1 MAKKIDHKSR
11 GHALLSASKAEL
23 WLNCPASAM
32 ANEQYEEEA
41 SEYAQEGTIAH
52 EVAEVYAR
60 ACLNKSGHSQLD
72 ADLNELRAKWGEA
85 ITGEMLECAQ
95 GYAAYIQ
102 EHMTQSS
109 TVLLE
114 QRLDFSNWVPEGFGT
129 GDACIIDNGMLTII
143 DLKYGQGVAV
153 QSEGNPQ
160 MRLYALGAI
169 NDYGC
174 IYEFDKVRMCI
185 YQPRMNNISEASMD
199 VKDLLD
205 WAETVV
211 MPAATEAFSGEATY
225 HAGPH
230 CRKFCQHA
238 GRCPALTKYCSD
250 FVESHGLRVDVPHL
264 IDEDYLVV
272 MQMEPLVR
280 MWLDRVTRAATDQ
293 ILAGSPIAGLKV
305 VEGRALRK
313 WSNDDV
319 VYDELVRMG
328 HFPDDLLE
336 PRKVLSVAAMEKALG
351 KKKVAEQVGSY
362 ITKNPGK
369 PTLVLASD
377 KRPDYDPGADF
388 EKLD

>member
-1 MAKKIDHKSR
+1 MKKIDHGSR
-11 GHALLSASKAEL
+11 SHALLSASGAEL
-23 WLNCPASAM
+23 WLNCPASAL
-32 ANEQYEEEA
+32 ANEQYAQET

-52 EVAEVYAR
+52 EVAEVYAK
-60 ACLNKSGHSQLD
+60 ACLDKAGHSQLD
-72 ADLNELRAKWGEA
+72 AELNELRAKWGEA
-85 ITGEMLECAQ
+85 ITGEMLECAA

-102 EHMTQSS
+102 EHMSDKS
-109 TVLLE
+109 VVLLE

-129 GDACIIDNGMLTII
+129 GDTCIIDDGMLTII
-143 DLKYGQGVAV
+143 DYKYGQGVAV
-153 QSEGNPQ
+153 ESEGNPQ

-174 IYEFDKVRMCI
+174 IYDFDKVRMSI
-185 YQPRMNNISEASMD
+185 YQPRINNISEACMD
-199 VKDLLD
+199 VKDLLN

-211 MPAATEAFSGEATY
+211 MPAAAEAFSGEATY

-238 GRCPALTKYCSD
+238 GRCPTLTKYCSD
-250 FVESHGLRVDVPHL
+250 FVESHGLQAHIPHL
-264 IDEDYLVV
+264 ADEDYLLV
-272 MQMEPLVR
+272 MQMEPLIR
-280 MWLDRVTRAATDQ
+280 MWLDKVTRTATEQ
-293 ILAGSPIAGLKV
+293 ILQGKPIAGLKV

-313 WSNDDV
+313 WSNDDAV
-319 VYDELVRMG
+319 FDALVGMG
-328 HFPDDLLE
+328 HFADDLLE

-351 KKKVAEQVGSY
+351 KKKVADQVGSY

>member
-1 MAKKIDHKSR
+1 MKKIDHGSR
-11 GHALLSASKAEL
+11 SHALLSASGAEL
-23 WLNCPASAM
+23 WLNCPASAL
-32 ANEQYEEEA
+32 ANEQYAQET

-52 EVAEVYAR
+52 EVAEVYAK
-60 ACLNKSGHSQLD
+60 ACLDKAGHSQLD
-72 ADLNELRAKWGEA
+72 AELNELRAKWGEA
-85 ITGEMLECAQ
+85 ITGEMLECAA

-102 EHMTQSS
+102 EHMSDKS
-109 TVLLE
+109 VVLLE

-129 GDACIIDNGMLTII
+129 GDTCIIDDGMLTII
-143 DLKYGQGVAV
+143 DYKYGQGVAV
-153 QSEGNPQ
+153 ESEGNPQ

-174 IYEFDKVRMCI
+174 IYDFDKVRMSI
-185 YQPRMNNISEASMD
+185 YQPRINNISEACMD
-199 VKDLLD
+199 VKDLLN

-211 MPAATEAFSGEATY
+211 MPAAAEAFSGEATY

-238 GRCPALTKYCSD
+238 GRCPTLTKHCSD
-250 FVESHGLRVDVPHL
+250 FVESHGLQAHIPHL
-264 IDEDYLVV
+264 ADEDYLLV
-272 MQMEPLVR
+272 MQMEPLIR
-280 MWLDRVTRAATDQ
+280 MWLDKVTRTATEQ
-293 ILAGSPIAGLKV
+293 ILQGKPIAGLKV

-313 WSNDDV
+313 WSNDDAV
-319 VYDELVRMG
+319 FDALVGMG
-328 HFPDDLLE
+328 HFADDLLE

-351 KKKVAEQVGSY
+351 KKKVADQVGSY